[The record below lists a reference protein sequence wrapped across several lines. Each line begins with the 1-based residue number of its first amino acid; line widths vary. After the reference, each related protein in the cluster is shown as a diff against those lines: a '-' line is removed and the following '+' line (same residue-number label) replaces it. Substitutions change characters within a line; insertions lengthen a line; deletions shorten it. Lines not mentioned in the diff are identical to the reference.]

1 MFYQV
6 TALALCSFLLIF
18 SAVRKL
24 SIFSPPVITSAVW
37 FIVFSAG
44 FIFNERFFPLAEEAF
59 IAWLIWFS
67 IVGIVSFL
75 FAPSEIYRPEE
86 RFIRVLPFD
95 YFYLLL
101 GLVVWIW
108 YRIWVVGSSGP
119 EHFFLNLRLSS
130 NGLEGFEPLGTVGR
144 FYPLIFALFTFEHIY
159 THKRNR
165 HLRIICWIWM
175 MSYAIATM
183 GKFAVLTPILA
194 WSIIKGLQGRIRMG
208 RIAAIVC
215 GTFVLMLVVHFIRKG
230 EQDEAGFLDVLATY
244 VYSPIVALGYVKPVV
259 PEYTAPY
266 VFRFFYAMGNFFG
279 LSPAPIDVISDYV
292 YIPFPTNVY
301 TVMQPFL
308 HDFSLIGVAVGA
320 LFYAFLFCI
329 LFWLA
334 VMNKG
339 YYLGLYAMISI
350 CLVGQFFAETLLMML
365 SQHIQEAIMLAFI
378 FIVSRRRF
386 DVG

>member
-1 MFYQV
+1 MP
-6 TALALCSFLLIF
+6 
-18 SAVRKL
+18 R
-24 SIFSPPVITSAVW
+24 
-37 FIVFSAG
+37 
-44 FIFNERFFPLAEEAF
+44 N
-59 IAWLIWFS
+59 
-67 IVGIVSFL
+67 
-75 FAPSEIYRPEE
+75 RPG
-86 RFIRVLPFD
+86 PD
-95 YFYLLL
+95 NYFYLLL

-259 PEYTAPY
+259 SEYTAPY